1 MSKTGKK
8 AAGNRPVSQ
17 VIGIGNT
24 TTATGPDPSRVY
36 EFRYRVLPLDLV
48 EPSHSDTLDPNP
60 RSPKELQPRLR
71 DRAASRLQIRTMAQ
85 NLDPKALILDF
96 HTLDRGPIIV
106 GPDEGS
112 GFPVESGNGRTLAL
126 RIARRE
132 FPEKYQ
138 QYQALLR
145 EFISQYGI
153 DPEHLQQIADP
164 MLVRERLAD
173 VDRIAFAEEA
183 NASTA
188 LQMSPLEMALTDA
201 KKLSAAALATLV
213 VGDNQSVDQ
222 ALRSPANSSVVTGFL
237 EKLPANERA
246 ALVDASGS
254 LNQVGLQRLKSALF
268 AKVYPGDAGI
278 RLTRAFI
285 ESLAPTL
292 KNVEFA
298 MFDSL
303 PQMARAEG
311 LVSSGQRLA
320 DLTIGQ
326 DLAEVIDKLAA
337 LKQQRITAGDFIR
350 QATFTVRDLTP
361 SQEKMLVHLEQFG
374 RSRKAIREFLRGYAE
389 AVIASPH
396 PAQGAIFASAQ
407 ESKGDIVS
415 RLIESQA
422 KKPAGGLFEL
432 IEARERAGMVVAAGR
447 RYPRWSRA
455 RRPASTPAGA
465 PTSLL

>member
-1 MSKTGKK
+1 MVDSGTAGFDIGAIIRRAQRLGASGIVLVHNHPSGALQASPEDIRATQDLADAGAKAGVSLVDHLVFANGEVRSISGQISVVADVGQHIREHYQQVHRLARELRQAGERYSSALKRAWGQIKGGPHWDGGAPEVSGPTPQEQASSPPVSKTGKK

-201 KKLSAAALATLV
+201 KKLSAAALANLV
-213 VGDNQSVDQ
+213 VGDNQSIDQ
-222 ALRSPANSSVVTGFL
+222 ALRSRRT
-237 EKLPANERA
+237 A
-246 ALVDASGS
+246 A
-254 LNQVGLQRLKSALF
+254 
-268 AKVYPGDAGI
+268 
-278 RLTRAFI
+278 
-285 ESLAPTL
+285 
-292 KNVEFA
+292 
-298 MFDSL
+298 
-303 PQMARAEG
+303 
-311 LVSSGQRLA
+311 
-320 DLTIGQ
+320 
-326 DLAEVIDKLAA
+326 
-337 LKQQRITAGDFIR
+337 
-350 QATFTVRDLTP
+350 
-361 SQEKMLVHLEQFG
+361 
-374 RSRKAIREFLRGYAE
+374 
-389 AVIASPH
+389 
-396 PAQGAIFASAQ
+396 
-407 ESKGDIVS
+407 
-415 RLIESQA
+415 
-422 KKPAGGLFEL
+422 
-432 IEARERAGMVVAAGR
+432 
-447 RYPRWSRA
+447 
-455 RRPASTPAGA
+455 
-465 PTSLL
+465 

>member
-1 MSKTGKK
+1 M
-8 AAGNRPVSQ
+8 
-17 VIGIGNT
+17 
-24 TTATGPDPSRVY
+24 
-36 EFRYRVLPLDLV
+36 
-48 EPSHSDTLDPNP
+48 
-60 RSPKELQPRLR
+60 
-71 DRAASRLQIRTMAQ
+71 
-85 NLDPKALILDF
+85 
-96 HTLDRGPIIV
+96 
-106 GPDEGS
+106 
-112 GFPVESGNGRTLAL
+112 
-126 RIARRE
+126 
-132 FPEKYQ
+132 
-138 QYQALLR
+138 
-145 EFISQYGI
+145 
-153 DPEHLQQIADP
+153 
-164 MLVRERLAD
+164 
-173 VDRIAFAEEA
+173 
-183 NASTA
+183 
-188 LQMSPLEMALTDA
+188 
-201 KKLSAAALATLV
+201 
-213 VGDNQSVDQ
+213 
-222 ALRSPANSSVVTGFL
+222 
-237 EKLPANERA
+237 
-246 ALVDASGS
+246 DASGS

-285 ESLAPTL
+285 ESLDPTL

-303 PQMARAEG
+303 PQMALAEG
-311 LVSSGQRLA
+311 LVSSGQRVA
-320 DLTIGQ
+320 DLTIGK

-361 SQEKMLVHLEQFG
+361 SQEKILVHLEQFG

-396 PAQGAIFASAQ
+396 PEQGAIFASAQ

-422 KKPAGGLFEL
+422 KKSAGGLFEL
-432 IEARERAGMVVAAGR
+432 IEARERAGMVAAAGR